1 MVNVEVKEGQAPDV
15 TPDITTSIA
24 IIRWVFPIFVGGL
37 SVQILSLAG
46 KTPCL
51 VLQMFHDM
59 MSIYIYNIHTPHVY
73 LFYVMS
79 VERWSI
85 PLSSIFIPAKARF
98 GSPQI
103 MVSLPQT
110 PCLHCGGEC
119 SCPAILRVQEL
130 PRITWG
136 TIIVDYSCTKK
147 NMSI

>member
-59 MSIYIYNIHTPHVY
+59 MSIYIYITSTLHMYIYSMSCLLNVDPSHFLPY
-73 LFYVMS
+73 L
-79 VERWSI
+79 
-85 PLSSIFIPAKARF
+85 
-98 GSPQI
+98 SPQKPD
-103 MVSLPQT
+103 LGR
-110 PCLHCGGEC
+110 L
-119 SCPAILRVQEL
+119 
-130 PRITWG
+130 
-136 TIIVDYSCTKK
+136 K
-147 NMSI
+147 